1 MYLAKS
7 VTKQNIDSHTGLHG
21 NKHAK
26 AIKVW
31 CKSVNTVAHGV
42 RASILI
48 PRGGRTMLL

>member
-26 AIKVW
+26 ATRQ
-31 CKSVNTVAHGV
+31 SV
-42 RASILI
+42 
-48 PRGGRTMLL
+48 M

>member
-26 AIKVW
+26 AIRQ
-31 CKSVNTVAHGV
+31 SV
-42 RASILI
+42 
-48 PRGGRTMLL
+48 M